1 MCAGHESSAGCGTYL
16 RLYGVVMGT
25 LSVSESTGA
34 LQGQPHLFCPV
45 LNPLLHVFL
54 FSFHSASPR
63 LPDGFTQLLNLTQ
76 LFLNDAFLEYLPAN
90 FGR

>member
-1 MCAGHESSAGCGTYL
+1 MAAGEAAAAI
-16 RLYGVVMGT
+16 RAA
-25 LSVSESTGA
+25 SVWESTG
-34 LQGQPHLFCPV
+34 GSFKDRSV
-45 LNPLLHVFL
+45 VFL
-54 FSFHSASPR
+54 ILFFFFFFFFLFFTHVLISFLHLPTTTTTSR